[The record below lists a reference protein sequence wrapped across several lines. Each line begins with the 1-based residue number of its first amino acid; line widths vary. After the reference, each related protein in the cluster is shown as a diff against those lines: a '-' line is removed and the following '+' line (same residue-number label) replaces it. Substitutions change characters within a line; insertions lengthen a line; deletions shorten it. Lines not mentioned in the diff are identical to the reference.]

1 MIRMKV
7 TEFKEKF
14 DYIYEMLERFDE
26 LDNAD
31 VIITKTSG
39 KTLFIVMRG
48 QEILNHF
55 EVSK

>member
-39 KTLFIVMRG
+39 KTLFIVMRD

>member
-1 MIRMKV
+1 MKV

-39 KTLFIVMRG
+39 KTLFIVMRD